1 MQIPFG
7 LIRAFGTMIVASSA
21 VWGAQSL
28 QMWIDLPKGLA
39 GFLIL
44 VLTMLVIIPLQVVGE
59 GAKVDSVDTTLVGV
73 AKKRPK

>member
-1 MQIPFG
+1 MAVILYQVAQKAMQIPFG

-44 VLTMLVIIPLQVVGE
+44 VLTMLVIIPLQVVGV
-59 GAKVDSVDTTLVGV
+59 GAKS
-73 AKKRPK
+73 R

>member
-1 MQIPFG
+1 
-7 LIRAFGTMIVASSA
+7 MIVASSA

-39 GFLIL
+39 GFLIFL
-44 VLTMLVIIPLQVVGE
+44 LALTMLVIIPPQVVGV